1 MKYKDFSIVPTHVGI
16 SIKPNN
22 GDSDVEVCLTV
33 DYDSYELVID
43 VHVIKEVEEV
53 KTYKVKL

>member
-1 MKYKDFSIVPTHVGI
+1 MKYKNFSIVPTHVGI

-33 DYDSYELVID
+33 DKDTLTID

>member
-33 DYDSYELVID
+33 DKDTLTID

>member
-1 MKYKDFSIVPTHVGI
+1 MKYKNFSIVPTYVGI

-22 GDSDVEVCLTV
+22 GDSDVEVCLSVEEDT
-33 DYDSYELVID
+33 LTID
-43 VHVIKEVEEV
+43 VHVIKEVEKV